1 MPLSPSFCEHVVVN
15 ATPFPSRFKPGT
27 AAQTTLFDLGVVDDI
42 MAAHFVHS
50 IKNAIAPLSID
61 NNDILSSADTTVQAA
76 ADSVQQNAF

>member
-1 MPLSPSFCEHVVVN
+1 MPLTSSFCEHVVVN
-15 ATPFPSRFKPGT
+15 ATPFPSRFEPGT
-27 AAQTTLFDLGVVDDI
+27 AAQTTLFTLGVVDNV

-61 NNDILSSADTTVQAA
+61 NEDILSSADTTVQAA